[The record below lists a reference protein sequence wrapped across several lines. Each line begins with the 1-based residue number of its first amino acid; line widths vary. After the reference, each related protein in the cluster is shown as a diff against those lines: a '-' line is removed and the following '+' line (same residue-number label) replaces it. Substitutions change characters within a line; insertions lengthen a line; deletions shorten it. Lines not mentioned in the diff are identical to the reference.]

1 MLYDRSH
8 TFAWAMVLTTMLGLG
23 TNAHAQGLARLSLT
37 PQAADL
43 DGEASLVRSGFDA
56 PLRLPA
62 NSGTPS
68 FALGFTIP
76 SDYEP
81 NTTLRVI
88 ILWEG
93 PATQCNFVLRSA
105 SLFRARAGQP
115 RDFGGASAGLRPVNA
130 STPFSLPFMGS
141 ITMAAPMTA
150 HRTARVRFDIT
161 PTPGEF
167 PTLQSG
173 DAVNFGIFRDDS
185 VAEDT
190 CTDDLGIAGISI
202 VYQKRP

>member
-1 MLYDRSH
+1 MVYNRSC
-8 TFAWAMVLTTMLGLG
+8 TFGWRAVLVVMLGLG

-37 PQAADL
+37 PQAALLSD
-43 DGEASLVRSGFDA
+43 EASLVGSGFDA

-62 NSGTPS
+62 NLGTPG
-68 FALGFTIP
+68 FALGFTVP
-76 SDYEP
+76 NDYEP
-81 NTTLRVI
+81 NTALRVI
-88 ILWEG
+88 ILWES
-93 PATQCNFVLRSA
+93 PATRCNFVMRSGF
-105 SLFRARAGQP
+105 LFRARAGQP

-130 STPFSLPFMGS
+130 SSPFSLPFTGT
-141 ITMAAPMTA
+141 ITMAAPMAA
-150 HRTARVRFDIT
+150 HGTARVRFDIT

-190 CTDDLGIAGISI
+190 CTDDLGIAGISV